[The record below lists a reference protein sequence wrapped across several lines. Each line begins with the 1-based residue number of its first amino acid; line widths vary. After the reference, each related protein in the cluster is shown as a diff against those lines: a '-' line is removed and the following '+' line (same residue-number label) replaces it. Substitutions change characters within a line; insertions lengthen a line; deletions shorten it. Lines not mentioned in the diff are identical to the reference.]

1 MNETEI
7 RINGILQDE
16 FGLFDLAKDS
26 PIFTAGRL
34 DSMDVLRL
42 ITELEKTFSISIS
55 AFEVSLEMFDTID
68 SIANVIHSKLN

>member
-26 PIFTAGRL
+26 PIFTTGRL